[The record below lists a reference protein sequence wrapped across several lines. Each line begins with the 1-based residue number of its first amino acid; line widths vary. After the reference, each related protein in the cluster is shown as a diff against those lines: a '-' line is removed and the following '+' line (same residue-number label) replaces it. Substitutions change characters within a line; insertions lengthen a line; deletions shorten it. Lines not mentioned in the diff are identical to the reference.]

1 MCKTFTNLYSKC
13 PSCDRE
19 RITRVL
25 QLWQKYSIVDAE
37 LLDKLNKI
45 AASARIDSALTEAN
59 ATTQPVDAQPNHHH
73 HKSKASKKNDFEKLK
88 KLKHLQEKMFKQQ
101 QGENKTSAGLNSAE
115 KATSDS
121 ASASAGGGA
130 EASASEKNFLNK
142 IDNNL
147 INEINKITSELL
159 NKSSKKKVKSST
171 PPITTKSEI
180 SQVS

>member
-1 MCKTFTNLYSKC
+1 
-13 PSCDRE
+13 
-19 RITRVL
+19 
-25 QLWQKYSIVDAE
+25 
-37 LLDKLNKI
+37 
-45 AASARIDSALTEAN
+45 
-59 ATTQPVDAQPNHHH
+59 
-73 HKSKASKKNDFEKLK
+73 
-88 KLKHLQEKMFKQQ
+88 MFKQQ